1 MLEDSVKN
9 IQIKHRL
16 GVPITTVLALA
27 FAFASASLNAA
38 SIHDVAG
45 DKSPRL
51 TALTDRAANPKAE
64 AEFWDEI
71 GMHAPLVETIAEDR
85 NLRRV
90 TLLWRGSND
99 TTRVAVLGGLP
110 GANLIKPMMRL
121 GVTDVWYLTEIH
133 SSKARFQYAFQVNG
147 PEIMPM
153 EYAPM
158 MKAFAE
164 NPPRRDPANA
174 RVYGGWSYVEL
185 PDAPPQP
192 WITKQANVP
201 EGRRREE
208 KFKSRTLNDEYP
220 LSIYTPAGYEKEH
233 RKCWLMIA
241 FDGGFQMMDV
251 TLDNLLAAGKIP
263 PIVVVGV
270 RNIKSL
276 PRKQALDCSD
286 EFAKF
291 LADELVP
298 WARKTY
304 GVYDDSSHTII
315 GGSSLGGKMATYCGL
330 KYSGIF
336 GKVLSQSG
344 SFLTAA
350 KQESPTAVWN
360 GEPPGMLTALFLENP
375 RLPLEFYIEVGRYET
390 TLAFSPLLETRRL
403 RDVLRGKG
411 YRVTYS
417 EYDGGHNEVCW
428 RGSFADAVMALASE
442 R

>member
-1 MLEDSVKN
+1 MKQRLDVPVKS
-9 IQIKHRL
+9 
-16 GVPITTVLALA
+16 VLALA
-27 FAFASASLNAA
+27 FALAQASLTAA
-38 SIHDVAG
+38 GIHDLVS
-45 DKSPRL
+45 DRSPRL
-51 TALTDRAANPKAE
+51 TALAQQAGSQKAE
-64 AEFWDEI
+64 VDFWGEI
-71 GMHAPLVETIAEDR
+71 GVHAPLVETIAENR

-90 TLLWRGSND
+90 TFLWRGSND
-99 TTRVAVLGGLP
+99 TTRVAVFGGLP

-121 GVTDVWYLTEIH
+121 GGTDVWYLTEIH
-133 SSKARFQYAFQVNG
+133 SSKARFQYAFQING
-147 PEIMPM
+147 PEVMPM
-153 EYAPM
+153 EYGPM

-174 RVYGGWSYVEL
+174 LAYGGWSYVEL
-185 PDAPPQP
+185 PDAPLQP
-192 WITKQANVP
+192 WITKQADVP
-201 EGRRREE
+201 EGRKSEE

-220 LSIYTPAGYEKEH
+220 LSIYTPPGYEKEH
-233 RKCWLMIA
+233 GKSWLMIA

-251 TLDNLLAAGKIP
+251 TLDNLMAARKIP

-270 RNIKSL
+270 KNIKSL

-304 GVYDDSSHTII
+304 RVYDDPGHTII
-315 GGSSLGGKMATYCGL
+315 GGSSLGGKMAAYCGL
-330 KYSGIF
+330 KYSGVF

-350 KQESPTAVWN
+350 RQESPTPVWN
-360 GEPPGMLTALFLENP
+360 GEPPGMLPAQFLESP

-403 RDVLRGKG
+403 RDVLRSKG
-411 YRVTYS
+411 YRVTYA

-442 R
+442 Q